1 MWQKK
6 DNSLYK
12 KFEFKDF
19 SEAFGF
25 IAQVAG
31 LAEQQNHH
39 PKILNNYGVVEIW
52 LTTHS
57 EKAITEK
64 DEKLAT
70 AIDRLVSPAEKAEEN
85 TQLTE
90 AKLFTD
96 GGSRGNPGPSAL
108 GYVIYNFD
116 DEVIKKDSKYLGEI
130 TNNQAE
136 YLGLKTGLEACLE
149 LGVRTLE
156 VYMDSLLVIN
166 QVKGLFKVKNT
177 DLMPINAEVRAL
189 AAKFET
195 ISFTHVP
202 RAMNKLADT
211 MVNECLDAR

>member
-6 DNSLYK
+6 DDYLYK

-25 IAQVAG
+25 ISQVAG

-39 PKILNNYGVVEIW
+39 PKILSDYNAVEVW

-57 EKAITEK
+57 KNAVTEK
-64 DEKLAT
+64 DESLAA
-70 AIDRLVSPAEKAEEN
+70 AIDKLSSPPEDSGERA
-85 TQLTE
+85 QLTE

-108 GYVIYNFD
+108 GYVIYNFE
-116 DEVIKKDSKYLGEI
+116 DEVIKKDSKYLGVI

-136 YLGLKTGLEACLE
+136 YLGLKVGLEACLE
-149 LGVRTLE
+149 LGVVTLE

-166 QVKGLFKVKNT
+166 QVKGLFKVKNA

-189 AAKFET
+189 AGKFET

-211 MVNECLDAR
+211 MVNECLDAQ

>member
-19 SEAFGF
+19 SEAFEF
-25 IAQVAG
+25 INKVAA

-39 PKILNNYGVVEIW
+39 PKILSDYGEVEIW

-57 EKAITEK
+57 DKSVTEK
-64 DEKLAT
+64 DERLAA
-70 AIDRLVSPAEKAEEN
+70 AIDNLSSLPEKSEASV
-85 TQLTE
+85 QLTE

-116 DEVIKKDSKYLGEI
+116 DEVIKKDSKYLGVI

-136 YLGLKTGLEACLE
+136 YLGLKVGLEACLE
-149 LGVRTLE
+149 LGVETLE

-166 QVKGLFKVKNT
+166 QVKGLFKVKNV
-177 DLMPINAEVRAL
+177 DLMPINAEVREL
-189 AAKFET
+189 ATKFET

-211 MVNECLDAR
+211 MVNECLDAQ